1 MGLLTHF
8 KFIQIPYFT
17 LFYFF
22 VRLYV
27 VNFTSYTVTINAGYK
42 RKMGAQMENN
52 LSRLLLEI
60 HRGGRT
66 IEPGRFQDW
75 ALQQIKIH
83 IPFDAAMWSYG
94 VAQEHAGH
102 KHKAHVYNLLHSL
115 HDEILQ
121 LREYEMLRQQTLQP
135 KENHIVCSSAV
146 FHLEADSPL
155 KRCNIEYLLCTLI
168 LDPFTHLIT
177 TVALC
182 RLGSWPFSQEEQEL
196 CQALMPHVVDIYDN
210 TRLEYLML
218 QREADSRIYAPAL
231 VDEDGMLH
239 ITDKRFPQ
247 LLLEEWP
254 TWSGPYL
261 PQELKQWL
269 NGESQISYTGHM
281 MVAHVTLA
289 DEQILLRARK
299 KYPYDNLGKREHEVA
314 ELFARGLS
322 YKEIAKAMDISP
334 STVGNHLYTVYA
346 KLGIN
351 NKLELAKM
359 VNEMR

>member
-1 MGLLTHF
+1 
-8 KFIQIPYFT
+8 
-17 LFYFF
+17 
-22 VRLYV
+22 
-27 VNFTSYTVTINAGYK
+27 
-42 RKMGAQMENN
+42 MGARMENN

-66 IEPGRFQDW
+66 IEPGHFQDW
-75 ALQQIKIH
+75 ALQQIKLH

-94 VAQEHAGH
+94 IAQEHAAH
-102 KHKAHVYNLLHSL
+102 THKAHVHNLPHSL
-115 HDEILQ
+115 YEEIFN
-121 LREYEMLRQQTLQP
+121 LREYEILRRKTLRQVGN
-135 KENHIVCSSAV
+135 EVVCNSV
-146 FHLEADSPL
+146 PFQLEADSPL
-155 KRCNIEYLLCTLI
+155 KRCNIQYVLCTLI
-168 LDPFTHLIT
+168 LDPLTRLIT

-182 RLGSWPFSQEEQEL
+182 RLGNWPFSQEEQEL
-196 CQALMPHVVDIYDN
+196 SQALMPHVVDIYDN

-231 VDEDGMLH
+231 VDEEGMLH
-239 ITDKRFPQ
+239 VTDKRFPQ
-247 LLLEEWP
+247 LLVEEWP
-254 TWSGPYL
+254 AWSGPYL

-269 NGESQISYTGHM
+269 NGESQASYTGHTL
-281 MVAHVTLA
+281 VAHATLT
-289 DEQILLRARK
+289 DDQLLLRARK
-299 KYPYDNLGKREHEVA
+299 KHPYDNLGKREHEVA